1 MFSKKNSKFW
11 SNMAYNSAIDTLDLR
26 QKDQPYTRTRM
37 AKLLICHSGQKG
49 TFCSFINQ
57 TAFRSKQKNTGLL
70 VFKNKFQLAFDKKET
85 ISFILLS
92 LCKGSFAKKSSQKT
106 SQLKS
111 IQQTFFTQR
120 QSFAPLQYKI

>member
-1 MFSKKNSKFW
+1 
-11 SNMAYNSAIDTLDLR
+11 
-26 QKDQPYTRTRM
+26 M

-85 ISFILLS
+85 IYFILLS

-111 IQQTFFTQR
+111 IQQTFLHRDRVSHHCNTKY
-120 QSFAPLQYKI
+120 SLKMCHNLIGK